1 MKLGIS
7 NEIPDI
13 HRFASNAGMT
23 KLGGWWRYAMTNVG
37 LVLKIRNEW
46 FWLGDKKQNDL
57 RYSGSVAQSDWFSL
71 GDNKAETCTATP

>member
-13 HRFASNAGMT
+13 LRFASNSGMT
-23 KLGGWWRYAMTNVG
+23 KLGGWWGYAMTNVG
-37 LVLKIRNEW
+37 LVLKIRNDW

-71 GDNKAETCTATP
+71 GYNKAETCTATP